1 MTDAAVPHSLTDGVV
16 AVLPPEAQ
24 RPRIGRKLVL
34 TVLAVLAFGA
44 ALLDAEFGMI
54 ALIPFGLFLAFS
66 IDTDE
71 MTSRRSVIL
80 TRRNLVMAAA
90 MVAAFGCFWLWREH
104 LGESMLVAIAA
115 ALIAM
120 PLALEESAADETRER
135 TVVVTK
141 RSLIISLVGLVSF
154 AFVYQDGGVW
164 LFGLA
169 AVCVVLPQVL
179 AVSRAWGAGRGRI
192 EFGLLRHP
200 LRRETR
206 AHLLQALNIWL
217 CCALLGGVI
226 AAGGTHS
233 ARILFSLNESQFYV
247 VFGAFAVGL
256 VVLAAL
262 ALVPRRRV
270 YVATNVVVALLSGFV
285 AVQLVSISVPS
296 GDAVTLGSPVAG
308 EWFVQNGG
316 RSVLLNGHLLGE
328 NQAVDLQQMGANGR
342 THTGGNSAP
351 LTDYVGFGMPV
362 FAPADGRIVEVTDK
376 YDDLPP
382 GTNGD
387 EANHLVIDIGGDR
400 YVSMAHLKRGS
411 VKVQVGSVVRRG
423 QPIAAVGNNG
433 HSSAPHLHFQVQD
446 SPASTNAERT
456 YPMVFRD
463 VHIARGGVWP
473 WGDSGELRTGDLVSP
488 VGP

>member
-1 MTDAAVPHSLTDGVV
+1 M
-16 AVLPPEAQ
+16 
-24 RPRIGRKLVL
+24 
-34 TVLAVLAFGA
+34 
-44 ALLDAEFGMI
+44 
-54 ALIPFGLFLAFS
+54 
-66 IDTDE
+66 
-71 MTSRRSVIL
+71 
-80 TRRNLVMAAA
+80 
-90 MVAAFGCFWLWREH
+90 
-104 LGESMLVAIAA
+104 
-115 ALIAM
+115 
-120 PLALEESAADETRER
+120 
-135 TVVVTK
+135 
-141 RSLIISLVGLVSF
+141 
-154 AFVYQDGGVW
+154 
-164 LFGLA
+164 
-169 AVCVVLPQVL
+169 LPQVL
-179 AVSRAWGAGRGRI
+179 TVSRAWGLGRGRI

-206 AHLLQALNIWL
+206 AHLLQALNVWL
-217 CCALLGGVI
+217 CCALLEAVI
-226 AAGGTHS
+226 AAGGAHS
-233 ARILFSLNESQFYV
+233 ARILFSLTESQFDV

-308 EWFVQNGG
+308 QWFVQNGG
-316 RSVLLNGHLLGE
+316 RSVLLNGHLLGQ
-328 NQAVDLQQMGANGR
+328 NQAVDLQQMGADGR
-342 THTGGNSAP
+342 THTGGSGAP

-400 YVSMAHLKRGS
+400 YVSMAHLQRGS
-411 VKVQVGSVVRRG
+411 VMVQVGSVVRRG

-473 WGDSGELRTGDLVSP
+473 WGHSGELRTGDLVSP